1 MQWLPQAF
9 LNISSMHVLLPKRV
23 YANFLKGDSQTA
35 KIQGKSVQLSANSMR
50 MSSLNSSLNSR
61 YSQLFRSTCDG
72 FIKVKT
78 FKTSLHSTH
87 RRRQVLQPFCGKNN
101 VRMKNQ
107 IKSAFL
113 PNELRNPL
121 QQEGDSAPIKWR
133 WSLSYFISSIFGA
146 VKPIQSKIITLK
158 GNGYRNCHGQKL
170 CSVDWIVIINLF
182 SGYNKSVPLKDLI
195 RWSLHGIPSWRADS
209 RDSCILI
216 FCIMCLI

>member
-23 YANFLKGDSQTA
+23 YANFLKGGFPTA
-35 KIQGKSVQLSANSMR
+35 EIQGRSVQIRCQCLPKIP
-50 MSSLNSSLNSR
+50 LNSR

-87 RRRQVLQPFCGKNN
+87 RRRQALQPFCGKNN

-146 VKPIQSKIITLK
+146 VKPIQAKIITLK

-170 CSVDWIVIINLF
+170 WSVDWIAIINLF
-182 SGYNKSVPLKDLI
+182 SGYNKSVPLKIWLDDLCMA
-195 RWSLHGIPSWRADS
+195 SLQEELSLETRVAS
-209 RDSCILI
+209 
-216 FCIMCLI
+216 

>member
-1 MQWLPQAF
+1 MCYCQKGFTP
-9 LNISSMHVLLPKRV
+9 ISLR
-23 YANFLKGDSQTA
+23 GDSQQPKFRWKVFSYPTIRCECLP
-35 KIQGKSVQLSANSMR
+35 KIP
-50 MSSLNSSLNSR
+50 LNSR

-87 RRRQVLQPFCGKNN
+87 CRRQALQPFCGKNN

-113 PNELRNPL
+113 PNELQNPL
-121 QQEGDSAPIKWR
+121 QQEGESAPIKWR

-146 VKPIQSKIITLK
+146 VKPIQAKIITLK

-195 RWSLHGIPSWRADS
+195 RWSLHGIPSRRALETVAS
-209 RDSCILI
+209 
-216 FCIMCLI
+216 